1 MAKIQLLRFA
11 DLKEAQVVTSWPQL
25 KRLVDFH
32 KFPEGFML
40 SPAVRV
46 WDASEV
52 QKWLDSRRHNSM
64 PDLSEDDGAG
74 SADTGETT
82 LAEHEAR
89 EKELRDALMPFA
101 RMSSAFSPSASEDWI
116 VFGTIRVR
124 DLKNAH
130 KACWG
135 D

>member
-1 MAKIQLLRFA
+1 MAEIQLLRFA
-11 DLKEAQVVTSWPQL
+11 DLKKAKIVTSWPQL
-25 KRLVDFH
+25 ATLVYLYN
-32 KFPEGFML
+32 FPEGFML
-40 SPAVRV
+40 ISDVRV

-52 QKWLDSRRHNSM
+52 EEWLDSRRAEST
-64 PDLSEDDGAG
+64 PDLSEDDDAGA
-74 SADTGETT
+74 ADTGETA

>member
-1 MAKIQLLRFA
+1 MAEIQLLRFA
-11 DLKEAQVVTSWPQL
+11 DLKKAKIVTSWPQL
-25 KRLVDFH
+25 ATLVYLYN
-32 KFPEGFML
+32 FPEGFML
-40 SPAVRV
+40 ISDVRV

-52 QKWLDSRRHNSM
+52 EEWLDSRRAEST
-64 PDLSEDDGAG
+64 PDLSEDDDAGA
-74 SADTGETT
+74 ADTGETT